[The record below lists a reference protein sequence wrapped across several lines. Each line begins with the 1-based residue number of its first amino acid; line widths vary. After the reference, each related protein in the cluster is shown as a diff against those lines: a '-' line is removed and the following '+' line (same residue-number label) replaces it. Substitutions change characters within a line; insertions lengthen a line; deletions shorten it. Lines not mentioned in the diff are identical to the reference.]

1 MRIGE
6 LARKTGTTRKA
17 LRYYEQL
24 GLLAPA
30 RSGNGYREYSD
41 EAVRAVGVIRS
52 LQEAGIPAQQCRPFL
67 DCLDAGHQHPDDCVS
82 SMAVYR
88 SAITEITRRIDR
100 LEAIRHALLERLETA
115 AERAISPA
123 SPAHG
128 HPGTDSDMHD
138 YTELPEPQDDG
149 AADHLPGLRLPGL
162 RLAGTHGGT
171 VALDALPA
179 GRTVLYIY
187 PLTRRPGVDLP
198 DGWAAI
204 PGASG
209 CTPESCGF
217 RDHHAELL
225 DAGASAVFG
234 LSSQDTVYQAEVA
247 ERLSLP
253 FAVLS
258 DPGLQLA
265 GALGLP
271 TFTVGGQR
279 LYKRLT
285 LIVTDGTIE
294 HAFYPVFPPGQH
306 AQQVLNWLTQTPA
319 ESSPRDRPGPFS

>member
-1 MRIGE
+1 VLFMRIGD

-30 RSGNGYREYSD
+30 RSGNGYREYPD
-41 EAVRAVGVIRS
+41 EAVRAVEVIRS

-67 DCLDAGHQHPDDCVS
+67 DCLDAGHQHPGDCVS

-88 SAITEITRRIDR
+88 SAITEITRRTDG
-100 LEAIRHALLERLETA
+100 LEAIRHALMERLETA

-123 SPAHG
+123 SPARRQ
-128 HPGTDSDMHD
+128 PRMDSAMHD
-138 YTELPEPQDDG
+138 YTEPPASLPEPQDDG
-149 AADHLPGLRLPGL
+149 AADHLPGLRLPAL
-162 RLAGTHGGT
+162 RLPGTHGGT
-171 VALDALPA
+171 VALNALPA

-198 DGWAAI
+198 DGWTAI

-234 LSSQDTVYQAEVA
+234 LSSQDTGYQAEVA
-247 ERLSLP
+247 ERLALP

-271 TFTVGGQR
+271 TFTAGGQR

-285 LIVTDGTIE
+285 LIVTGGMIE
-294 HAFYPVFPPGQH
+294 HAFYPIFPPGQH
-306 AQQVLNWLTQTPA
+306 AQQVLSWLTQTPA
-319 ESSPRDRPGPFS
+319 DT